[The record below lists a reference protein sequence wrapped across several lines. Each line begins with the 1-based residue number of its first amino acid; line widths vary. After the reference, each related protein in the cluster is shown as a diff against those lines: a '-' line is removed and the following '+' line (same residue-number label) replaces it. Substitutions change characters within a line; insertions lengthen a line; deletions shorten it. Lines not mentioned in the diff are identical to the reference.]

1 MYKKKKIIAIIPARG
16 GSKGLL
22 NKNIKKI
29 SEKPL
34 IYWTLKRV
42 KESKL
47 IDKYFIS
54 TDSIKIKNVC
64 EKIGFDI
71 PVLRP
76 SEFAEDDSPSSGVV
90 IHALDYFKKLSLKF
104 DYVVLL
110 EPTSPLRKSDDIDN
124 AIKKL
129 IDDQSS
135 DTLVSLGEVHMEHP
149 SITKKIKTKERH
161 ISPFVEEEKVFF
173 QRQQFQK
180 AYFPYGVVYI
190 AKTNYFRNK
199 KTFYSEKTLP
209 FFIERWQNYEIDDQ
223 IDFDINELLM
233 KKYL

>member
-1 MYKKKKIIAIIPARG
+1 MYNKKKIIAIIPARG
-16 GSKGLL
+16 GSKGLP

-29 SEKPL
+29 YGKPL

-71 PVLRP
+71 PILRP
-76 SEFAEDDSPSSGVV
+76 SEFAEDDSPSSDVV

-110 EPTSPLRKSDDIDN
+110 EPTSPLRKPDDIDN

-129 IDDQSS
+129 IDDQNS

-161 ISPFVEEEKVFF
+161 ISSFVEEEKVFF

-190 AKTNYFRNK
+190 AKTNYFRNL

-223 IDFDINELLM
+223 IDFDINELLI

>member
-76 SEFAEDDSPSSGVV
+76 SEFAEDDSPSSDVV

>member
-16 GSKGLL
+16 GSKGLP

-29 SEKPL
+29 YGKPL

-54 TDSIKIKNVC
+54 TDSIKIKNEC
-64 EKIGFDI
+64 KKIGFDI

-76 SEFAEDDSPSSGVV
+76 SKFAEDNSPSSDLV
-90 IHALDYFKKLSLKF
+90 IHALDYFENLLLKF

-110 EPTSPLRKSDDIDN
+110 EPTSPLRKPDDIDN

-129 IDDQSS
+129 IDDQNA
-135 DTLVSLGEVHMEHP
+135 DTLVSLGEIQMEHP
-149 SITKKIKTKERH
+149 SITKKIKTKKKY
-161 ISPFVEEEKVFF
+161 ISPFIKDDKVFF
-173 QRQQFQK
+173 QRQQFKK
-180 AYFPYGVVYI
+180 AYFPYGVAYI
-190 AKTNYFRNK
+190 AKTKYFRNM
-199 KTFYSEKTLP
+199 KTFYSQKTLP

-223 IDFDINELLM
+223 IDFDINELLI

>member
-29 SEKPL
+29 YEKPL

-54 TDSIKIKNVC
+54 TDSIRIKNVC

-76 SEFAEDDSPSSGVV
+76 SEFAEDDSPSSDVV

-110 EPTSPLRKSDDIDN
+110 EPTSPLRKPDDIDN

-129 IDDQSS
+129 IDDQNS

-149 SITKKIKTKERH
+149 SITKKISH
-161 ISPFVEEEKVFF
+161 I
-173 QRQQFQK
+173 R
-180 AYFPYGVVYI
+180 
-190 AKTNYFRNK
+190 
-199 KTFYSEKTLP
+199 KTFYL
-209 FFIERWQNYEIDDQ
+209 I
-223 IDFDINELLM
+223 LLLWL
-233 KKYL
+233 YVYILVGHHVYPE

>member
-54 TDSIKIKNVC
+54 TDSIRIKNVC

-71 PVLRP
+71 PILRP
-76 SEFAEDDSPSSGVV
+76 SEFAEDDSPSSDVV

-110 EPTSPLRKSDDIDN
+110 EPTSPLRKPDDIDN

-129 IDDQSS
+129 IDDQNS

-161 ISPFVEEEKVFF
+161 ISSYVEEEKVFF

-190 AKTNYFRNK
+190 AKTNYFRNL

-223 IDFDINELLM
+223 IDFDINELLI

>member
-110 EPTSPLRKSDDIDN
+110 EPTSPLRKPDDIDN

-223 IDFDINELLM
+223 IDFDINELLI